1 MTFDELCKEKKIEK
15 GTKEFEI
22 ARVFW
27 NENINNAL
35 SAIPVMEYTQ
45 RARIILQQMRSFD
58 KFDYEKG

>member
-1 MTFDELCKEKKIEK
+1 MTFDELCKEKKIK
-15 GTKEFEI
+15 KDTKEFEI

-58 KFDYEKG
+58 KVDYEKG

>member
-1 MTFDELCKEKKIEK
+1 MTFDELCKEKKIGK
-15 GTKEFEI
+15 DTKEFEI

-35 SAIPVMEYTQ
+35 SAIPVMEDTK

-58 KFDYEKG
+58 KVNYEKG

>member
-1 MTFDELCKEKKIEK
+1 MTFDELCKEKKIK
-15 GTKEFEI
+15 KDTKEFEI

-27 NENINNAL
+27 NENIKNAL

-58 KFDYEKG
+58 KVDYEKG